1 MWIVGA
7 WFVLG
12 STVQTQSQQREIKE
26 SLLVPLGREIIATSI
41 SNISCT
47 TLVRLVL
54 SQCH

>member
-47 TLVRLVL
+47 TLIRLIL